1 MFMAKDDK
9 QKIIVDAALEVFRDK
24 AFANT
29 RMADIAN
36 RAGVSYGLVY
46 HYFSSKEVLFDV
58 IVESWW
64 KSLYEMLERV
74 KADEDE
80 FEKKLRNIMNFFLD
94 TYETNPN
101 LMAIF
106 VTEVSRSSVYHTA
119 RGLSRF
125 RKLFEMFEQIMVIG
139 QKKKFLR
146 SDVAPHYLTYIF
158 LGAIEAF
165 MSVVVLGNEKLSNDR
180 KIRATNAILSVFLN
194 GAKV

>member
-1 MFMAKDDK
+1 MAKDDK
-9 QKIIVDAALEVFRDK
+9 QKIIIDAALEVFRDK
-24 AFANT
+24 GFANT

-64 KSLYEMLERV
+64 KSLYEMLENEKTV
-74 KADEDE
+74 EDG
-80 FEKKLRNIMNFFLD
+80 FENKLRNIICFFLD
-94 TYETNPN
+94 TYDTNPN

-119 RGLSRF
+119 RGLSKF
-125 RKLFEMFEQIMVIG
+125 RRLFELFEQIMVIG

-146 SDVAPHYLTYIF
+146 NDVAPHYLTYIF

-165 MSVVVLGNEKLSNDR
+165 LSVAVLGNEKLSNDR
-180 KIRATNAILSVFLN
+180 KNRATNAIINVFLN